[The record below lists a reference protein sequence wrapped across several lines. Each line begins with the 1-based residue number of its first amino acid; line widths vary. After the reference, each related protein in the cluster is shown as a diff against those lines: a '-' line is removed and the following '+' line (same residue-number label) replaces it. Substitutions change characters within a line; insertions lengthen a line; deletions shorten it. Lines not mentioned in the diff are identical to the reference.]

1 MRNTTKAADS
11 ATERMTAIRPGD
23 VGARREPVRGID
35 HVSLALTGAGLVAF
49 WCLLAIWWLE
59 S

>member
-35 HVSLALTGAGLVAF
+35 HV
-49 WCLLAIWWLE
+49 
-59 S
+59 